1 MNKIIASATPRAFAA
16 RPAILT
22 AAGKRSYRV
31 YFFPSMLPWHRI
43 QQFHAM
49 ATGHAGSVKLPEAR
63 RLSAA
68 GASRAHRRAIN
79 CLYAHILAAPP
90 PAQGKIFDSLLTFL
104 KTKRCPVALA
114 GPILSALVYY
124 SNTGNKAAQ
133 SVCVYLLK
141 TAAFKS
147 DLKTYPT
154 PIAVLSVQKPGIGV
168 VSGGKL
174 QGQLGQ
180 AAFQQGVSSQSPL
193 SAAPGAST
201 ASPLGSLNLSF
212 GLEADGEKAACMIG
226 AAIVSASIAVA
237 ASVGSD
243 GAALPA
249 AGAVYTAAFATGTS
263 ICSAMFEPD
272 APRSGAPDGGYAPS
286 GGSSVP
292 VTGPTDAGTGP
303 TDAGTR
309 PSDAGNGSKSGGVPS
324 PDAGVTP
331 PDTNPPPDDPET
343 DVCSVDDPG
352 PSYEPDGGF
361 EAGDWVGNGGSDSSA
376 GLNYG
381 AIPVSGD
388 PGADVWSS
396 SGGSGVLAPTNGGPG
411 KGDPLDVQTYGAE
424 ALNFNRFNSGVFDP
438 TPLAVSMSRSGIA
451 GVTSIGASQKAA
463 ALNLGQV
470 LAAARQ

>member
-1 MNKIIASATPRAFAA
+1 MDKIIASSAPKAFAA

-22 AAGKRSYRV
+22 AAGKRAYRV

-49 ATGHAGSVKLPEAR
+49 ATGRAAAVKLPEAK

-68 GASRAHRRAIN
+68 GAIRAHRRAIN
-79 CLYAHILAAPP
+79 CLYSHILAASPT
-90 PAQGKIFDSLLTFL
+90 AQGQIFDSLLAFL
-104 KTKRCPVALA
+104 KTKRCPVGLA

-141 TAAFKS
+141 TSAFKS
-147 DLKTYPT
+147 DLKSYPM
-154 PIAVLSVQKPGIGV
+154 PIPVLSVQKPGIGV
-168 VSGGKL
+168 ISGGKL
-174 QGQLGQ
+174 LGQLGQ
-180 AAFQQGVSSQSPL
+180 VAFQQGVSSQSPL

-212 GLEADGEKAACMIG
+212 GLDADGEKAACMIG

-243 GAALPA
+243 GAGLPA

-263 ICSAMFEPD
+263 ICSAIFDPD
-272 APRSGAPDGGYAPS
+272 PPRSGMPDGGFAPS
-286 GGSSVP
+286 GGSTVP
-292 VTGPTDAGTGP
+292 VTGPTDTGP

-309 PSDAGNGSKSGGVPS
+309 PSDAGNGSKNGSVPS
-324 PDAGVTP
+324 PDAGVAP
-331 PDTNPPPDDPET
+331 PDNNPPPDDDPET

-381 AIPVSGD
+381 VIPASGD

-396 SGGSGVLAPTNGGPG
+396 SGGSGVLAPSSGGAG
-411 KGDPLDVQTYGAE
+411 NGDPLDVQTYGAD

-438 TPLAVSMSRSGIA
+438 TPLAVSMSRGGMA
-451 GVTSIGASQKAA
+451 AVTSIGASQKAA